1 MSKIIASITLSKAK
15 MIKNKKLIIFK
26 ILHMAFFTYGAQ
38 NPKAC
43 RGGGAGKVLGDERT
57 D

>member
-43 RGGGAGKVLGDERT
+43 RGGGQEKC
-57 D
+57 